1 MHDENNKGCPW
12 NRTIGKQNW
21 AADGNC
27 TCSPAPRQHETW
39 CGARMSP
46 NVTCSC
52 HISQD
57 KSTIQEQG
65 PFSYAPH
72 CPNCAC
78 GKNKSP
84 FEEQAPTSAPVEGWT
99 VNWKQVVADKLMK
112 KYSPKLSAEFVVLID
127 SVISSL
133 LAKERAIAENE
144 GARQERQIISLNLAA
159 TYGTAFRKDGVG
171 FYLPSVAE
179 IREEARADERKKLI
193 EEVREWANNYMEE
206 TTKHY
211 GTDKHG
217 IDPDDLGD
225 YLSSLAANNKSS

>member
-27 TCSPAPRQHETW
+27 TCSPAPRQHEE
-39 CGARMSP
+39 G
-46 NVTCSC
+46 CSC
-52 HISQD
+52 A
-57 KSTIQEQG
+57 KENKLN
-65 PFSYAPH
+65 
-72 CPNCAC
+72 PNGHEGCDLC
-78 GKNKSP
+78 KCT
-84 FEEQAPTSAPVEGWT
+84 PTSAPVEGWEEEFEKKH
-99 VNWKQVVADKLMK
+99 WGAMFECGDYEKLLDDIR
-112 KYSPKLSAEFVVLID
+112 SI
-127 SVISSL
+127 I
-133 LAKERAIAENE
+133 AKERAIAENE